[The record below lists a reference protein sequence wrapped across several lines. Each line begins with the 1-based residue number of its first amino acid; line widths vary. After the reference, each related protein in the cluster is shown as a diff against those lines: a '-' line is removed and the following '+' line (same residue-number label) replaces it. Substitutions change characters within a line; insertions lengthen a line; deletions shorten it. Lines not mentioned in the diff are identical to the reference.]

1 MSTVPRMMTF
11 VGESYLCNE
20 ALARKNAQF
29 HINPEYLNNEF
40 TNKFGMTDYKD

>member
-1 MSTVPRMMTF
+1 MSTVPKMMTF

-20 ALARKNAQF
+20 ALAGKNAQF